1 MDRIVHR
8 WVVDSFLKP
17 YFETQF
23 ISTTYACIKGRGMHK
38 ATIDV
43 QKAMKHCKNTWNEY
57 YILKMD
63 VSKYFQSINK
73 DILFNIVKRKIKD
86 IQLLELMK
94 KKSIQQKKKRITNWK
109 LYFTN
114 ISKYILK

>member
-1 MDRIVHR
+1 
-8 WVVDSFLKP
+8 
-17 YFETQF
+17 
-23 ISTTYACIKGRGMHK
+23 MHK

-94 KKSIQQKKKRITNWK
+94 KIIYSTKEKKDYQLEI
-109 LYFTN
+109 
-114 ISKYILK
+114 ILHKH